1 MKVTLYI
8 AASVDGFIAGPD
20 GEIDWLSMVDH
31 PDEDYG
37 YYQFYDSVDAL
48 IMGRKTYEVPAG
60 VAEWPYPG
68 KPSYV
73 LTRQDLK
80 TAGLNTDRDDVTFVS
95 DPVETV
101 VASLRSQ
108 GFKHLWLAGGG
119 EIIRAFLNQRLI
131 DEHII
136 SIIPVILGAGIPL
149 FPTPNPLQRLEL
161 ISSRH
166 FKSGLIQAHYR
177 SSATA

>member
-1 MKVTLYI
+1 LKVTLYI
-8 AASVDGFIAGPD
+8 AASVDGFIAGPH
-20 GEIDWLSMVDH
+20 GEIDWLSMVEC

-48 IMGRKTYEVPAG
+48 VMGRKTYEVPAG

-80 TAGLNTDRDDVTFVS
+80 TDRDDVKFVS
-95 DPVETV
+95 DPAATV
-101 VASLRSQ
+101 VESLRRQ
-108 GFKHLWLAGGG
+108 GFRHVWLVGGG
-119 EIIRAFLNQRLI
+119 EVIRAFLAQGLI

-136 SIIPVILGAGIPL
+136 SFIPIILGTGIPL
-149 FPTPNPLQRLEL
+149 FPPPNPQQRLEL
-161 ISSRH
+161 ISSRN
-166 FKSGLIQAHYR
+166 FPSGLIQAHYR
-177 SSATA
+177 SKATG